1 MEGVEVP
8 VIEGELVR
16 LWVLQWRKE
25 GQRKAGSISRL
36 VFGRAA
42 PCPQVGLVCER
53 DRARAGKPYSGPFK
67 MERQEST

>member
-25 GQRKAGSISRL
+25 GQRKAGRISRCSL
-36 VFGRAA
+36 WKGREHI
-42 PCPQVGLVCER
+42 QVGLWK
-53 DRARAGKPYSGPFK
+53 GSPMSSGGFGV
-67 MERQEST
+67 